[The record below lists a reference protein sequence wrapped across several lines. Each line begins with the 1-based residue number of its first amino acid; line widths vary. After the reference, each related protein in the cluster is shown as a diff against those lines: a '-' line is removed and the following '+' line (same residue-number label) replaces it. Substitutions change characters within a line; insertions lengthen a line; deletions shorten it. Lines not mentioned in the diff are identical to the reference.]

1 MNTISVHPADEKREK
16 ALKAVLDAM
25 EVKYEEE
32 PGTTEYLLADPAM
45 KRHLQES
52 IEEAKQG
59 KVTPIAIE
67 NLWK

>member
-1 MNTISVHPADEKREK
+1 MNTLTVHPVDEKQEK

-32 PGTTEYLLADPAM
+32 PDTTDYLLADPAM
-45 KRHLQES
+45 KKHLEES
-52 IEEAKQG
+52 MEEAKQG
-59 KVTPIAIE
+59 KVTSIDTG